1 MRVLSRSITALLALG
16 VLSSTVLAG
25 CAAPASPPDTA
36 SAVAAPAGASGEKGG
51 QEEYGPYELVANWPQ
66 ALPDG
71 PDGVKHEGWTWGSV
85 GAVYAETPDRIWIAQ
100 RGELPLPKGA
110 KPWTPYSM
118 LTPSLGN
125 ATGND
130 DGLGATCE
138 PTAKRGWERRYHH
151 VIFVVDRDGKMVDSW
166 PQHDKLFEMTCGR
179 GPHKIKMSPYDAE
192 KHVWVIDDQLHV
204 IFKFTYDGK
213 LVQTLG
219 TKGKRGRDAGNLF
232 DRPTDIAWLPDG
244 TFFISDGYGGKRVA
258 KFDKDGKFLMDWG
271 EAPKDPANPG
281 PNEWNTVHSI
291 QITNDRKL
299 YVVDRGHRRI
309 QVFDENGKFLDMFTT
324 GIRSQPYAHLITK
337 DQMLWESDGGTNR
350 IVKYD
355 LNGKYLYGWGGP
367 GGQPG
372 QFQGPHSITT
382 DQDGNLYLAEVFNG
396 RVQKFRPKPGAD
408 PAKVVGQELRYGSSS
423 AND

>member
-1 MRVLSRSITALLALG
+1 MRISNPSTTSLLLGALVFAILIY
-16 VLSSTVLAG
+16 S
-25 CAAPASPPDTA
+25 AAPA
-36 SAVAAPAGASGEKGG
+36 AAPLPQEKGG
-51 QEEYGPYELVANWPQ
+51 QEEFGPYELVENWLQP
-66 ALPDG
+66 LPDG

-100 RGELPLPKGA
+100 RGELPLPPGA

-118 LTPSLGN
+118 LNPART

-138 PTAKRGWERRYHH
+138 PAAKRGWERRYHH
-151 VIFVVDRDGKMVDSW
+151 VLIVVDRNGKLVQWW

-179 GPHKIKMSPYDAE
+179 GPHKIKMSPYDPD

-204 IFKFTYDGK
+204 IYKFTYDGK
-213 LVQTLG
+213 LVMTLG
-219 TKGKRGRDAGNLF
+219 TKGKRGRDGGNLF

-244 TFFISDGYGGKRVA
+244 TFFISDGYGGTRVA

-271 EAPKDPANPG
+271 GPPKDRAKPG
-281 PNEWNTVHSI
+281 PNEFNTVHSI
-291 QITNDRKL
+291 QISNDRRIF
-299 YVVDRGHRRI
+299 VVDRAHRRI
-309 QVFDENGKFLDMFTT
+309 QVFDVNGKFLDMWTT
-324 GIRSQPYAHLITK
+324 GVRSLPYAHLITT
-337 DQMLWESDGGTNR
+337 DQFLWASDGGTNR

-372 QFQGPHSITT
+372 QFNGPHSITV
-382 DQDGNLYLAEVFNG
+382 DQEGNLYLAEVFNG

-408 PAKVVGQELRYGSSS
+408 RAKLIGQELRYS
-423 AND
+423 ASARR